1 MVSRFPSA
9 WKTPGFSEDGLT
21 LSEAR
26 HPNCH
31 QSRRLPGRI
40 PSSHEDRS
48 KKLISPTCGSQ
59 SLLSCLILCD
69 AMDCGPPGSSVH
81 GILQARILKSCP
93 PPVIFPTRGS
103 VCVSCIV
110 GGFFTYRATQE
121 APHLPQHLANQA
133 HPPMYTGLFT
143 VTTTAVTLF
152 IEWLK
157 ELAL

>member
-48 KKLISPTCGSQ
+48 KKLISPTCGCSVTSFMSD
-59 SLLSCLILCD
+59 SLRCHGLWPTRLLCPWYSSGKNTKELPSSSDLPNQGICLCLLHCRRILYL
-69 AMDCGPPGSSVH
+69 PSHPGSPSSPPASRKSGPSSNVH
-81 GILQARILKSCP
+81 RLVHCNHYSSD
-93 PPVIFPTRGS
+93 PV
-103 VCVSCIV
+103 
-110 GGFFTYRATQE
+110 Y
-121 APHLPQHLANQA
+121 
-133 HPPMYTGLFT
+133 
-143 VTTTAVTLF
+143 
-152 IEWLK
+152 
-157 ELAL
+157 